1 MPRSR
6 ARWQASC
13 NVSCD
18 RGNSSTGDCMK
29 PSALLFR
36 ALLLLAAL
44 AALLSSLPARAA
56 EATDET
62 VILVAKP
69 ALRDRL
75 YGATILISKPLGNG
89 QHIGLI
95 VNKPTP
101 MTLGRL
107 FPGHGPSLK
116 VSDPVYLGGP
126 VSTEV
131 IFALVQR
138 ADSPGN
144 RSVQLTSD
152 LYLVLDR
159 ELVDK
164 VIEAEADHARFY
176 AGMVLWRTGE
186 LRNELERGFWYVLD
200 ADANLVLKKSMTGMW
215 EELVKRSEQQK
226 NMIRTELEAPASQ
239 SRTTTLLGGD

>member
-1 MPRSR
+1 M
-6 ARWQASC
+6 
-13 NVSCD
+13 N
-18 RGNSSTGDCMK
+18 
-29 PSALLFR
+29 ALPLLR
-36 ALLLLAAL
+36 LILLLAAFTVTQG
-44 AALLSSLPARAA
+44 AAPVQAA
-56 EATDET
+56 EANDET

-116 VSDPVYLGGP
+116 VTDPVYLGGP

-138 ADSPGN
+138 GDSPGN
-144 RSVQLTSD
+144 RSVQLTPD

-159 ELVDK
+159 DLVDR
-164 VIEAEADHARFY
+164 VIEAEADHARFF
-176 AGMVLWRTGE
+176 AGMVLWRPGE
-186 LRNELERGFWYVLD
+186 LRLEIERGFWYVLD
-200 ADANLVLKKSMTGMW
+200 ADASLVLRKSTTGMW

-226 NMIRTELEAPASQ
+226 NMIRTRLDSPEPHPGMLATFA
-239 SRTTTLLGGD
+239 RD

>member
-13 NVSCD
+13 IVSFD
-18 RGNSSTGDCMK
+18 RGNSVSGDCMK
-29 PSALLFR
+29 SFALLFR
-36 ALLLLAAL
+36 SLFMLAVL
-44 AALLSSLPARAA
+44 AALLFNVSARAA

-116 VSDPVYLGGP
+116 VTDPVYLGGP

-138 ADSPGN
+138 TDSPGS
-144 RSVQLTSD
+144 RPVQPT
-152 LYLVLDR
+152 
-159 ELVDK
+159 
-164 VIEAEADHARFY
+164 AD
-176 AGMVLWRTGE
+176 
-186 LRNELERGFWYVLD
+186 
-200 ADANLVLKKSMTGMW
+200 
-215 EELVKRSEQQK
+215 
-226 NMIRTELEAPASQ
+226 
-239 SRTTTLLGGD
+239 

>member
-1 MPRSR
+1 MNAIRP
-6 ARWQASC
+6 
-13 NVSCD
+13 
-18 RGNSSTGDCMK
+18 
-29 PSALLFR
+29 LLGSI
-36 ALLLLAAL
+36 LLLLVL
-44 AALLSSLPARAA
+44 AVSAGAVPARAA
-56 EATDET
+56 EPSDET

-116 VSDPVYLGGP
+116 VTDPVYLGGP

-138 ADSPGN
+138 TDSPGS
-144 RSVQLTSD
+144 RSMQLTPN

-159 ELVDK
+159 EVVDR
-164 VIEAEADHARFY
+164 VIEAEAEHARFF
-176 AGMVLWRTGE
+176 AGMVLWRPGE
-186 LRNELERGFWYVLD
+186 LRAEIERGFWYVLD
-200 ADANLVLKKSMTGMW
+200 ADASLVLRKSTTGMW

-226 NMIRTELEAPASQ
+226 NLIRTRMDVPDAPRMAA
-239 SRTTTLLGGD
+239 RFAGH

>member
-1 MPRSR
+1 MTAIRPLI
-6 ARWQASC
+6 
-13 NVSCD
+13 
-18 RGNSSTGDCMK
+18 G
-29 PSALLFR
+29 LI
-36 ALLLLAAL
+36 
-44 AALLSSLPARAA
+44 LLSSALAVTVGVVPARAA
-56 EATDET
+56 EPSDET

-75 YGATILISKPLGNG
+75 YGATILISKPIGNG

-116 VSDPVYLGGP
+116 VTDPVYLGGP

-138 ADSPGN
+138 DDSPGN
-144 RSVQLTSD
+144 RSMQLTPN
-152 LYLVLDR
+152 LFLVLDR
-159 ELVDK
+159 DLVDR
-164 VIEAEADHARFY
+164 VIEAEADHARFF
-176 AGMVLWRTGE
+176 AGMVLWRPGE
-186 LRNELERGFWYVLD
+186 LRAELDRGFWYVLD
-200 ADANLVLKKSMTGMW
+200 ADANLVLRKSTIGMW

-226 NMIRTELEAPASQ
+226 NLIRTRLDSTEPHPGMLAR
-239 SRTTTLLGGD
+239 SR

>member
-1 MPRSR
+1 
-6 ARWQASC
+6 
-13 NVSCD
+13 
-18 RGNSSTGDCMK
+18 MK
-29 PSALLFR
+29 TAYLLVR
-36 ALLLLAAL
+36 PLLLLLATL
-44 AALLSSLPARAA
+44 AVSFVTLPARAA
-56 EATDET
+56 EAVDET
-62 VILVAKP
+62 AILVAKP

-116 VSDPVYLGGP
+116 VTDPVYLGGP

-144 RSVQLTSD
+144 RSVQLTQD

-164 VIEAEADHARFY
+164 VIEGEADHARFY
-176 AGMVLWRTGE
+176 AGMVLWRPGE
-186 LRNELERGFWYVLD
+186 LRNEIERGFWYVLD
-200 ADANLVLKKSMTGMW
+200 ADANLVLRKSMTGMW

-226 NMIRTELEAPASQ
+226 NMIRTESELPAPQQVAASVA
-239 SRTTTLLGGD
+239 GD

>member
-1 MPRSR
+1 MNAIRP
-6 ARWQASC
+6 
-13 NVSCD
+13 
-18 RGNSSTGDCMK
+18 
-29 PSALLFR
+29 LLGSI
-36 ALLLLAAL
+36 LVLLAL
-44 AALLSSLPARAA
+44 AMTAGGVPTWAA
-56 EATDET
+56 EPSDET

-116 VSDPVYLGGP
+116 VTDPVYLGGP

-138 ADSPGN
+138 TDSPGN
-144 RSVQLTSD
+144 RSMQLTPN

-159 ELVDK
+159 EVVDR
-164 VIEAEADHARFY
+164 VIEAEAEHARFF
-176 AGMVLWRTGE
+176 AGMVLWRPGE
-186 LRNELERGFWYVLD
+186 LRAEIDRGFWYVLD
-200 ADANLVLKKSMTGMW
+200 ADASLVLRKSTTGMW

-226 NMIRTELEAPASQ
+226 NLIRTRLDYRKPHPGLLASFV
-239 SRTTTLLGGD
+239 RD

>member
-1 MPRSR
+1 MNAIRP
-6 ARWQASC
+6 
-13 NVSCD
+13 
-18 RGNSSTGDCMK
+18 
-29 PSALLFR
+29 LLGSIF
-36 ALLLLAAL
+36 LLLAL
-44 AALLSSLPARAA
+44 AVTAGGVPAWAA
-56 EATDET
+56 EPSDET

-116 VSDPVYLGGP
+116 VTDPVYLGGP

-138 ADSPGN
+138 TDSPGN
-144 RSVQLTSD
+144 RSMQLTPN
-152 LYLVLDR
+152 LFLVLDR
-159 ELVDK
+159 EVVDR
-164 VIEAEADHARFY
+164 VIEAEAEHARFF
-176 AGMVLWRTGE
+176 AGMVLWRPGE
-186 LRNELERGFWYVLD
+186 LRAEIDRGFWYVLD
-200 ADANLVLKKSMTGMW
+200 ADASLVLRKSTIGMW

-226 NMIRTELEAPASQ
+226 NLIRTRLDSRKPHPGLLASFV
-239 SRTTTLLGGD
+239 RD

>member
-1 MPRSR
+1 MNAVR
-6 ARWQASC
+6 
-13 NVSCD
+13 
-18 RGNSSTGDCMK
+18 
-29 PSALLFR
+29 
-36 ALLLLAAL
+36 LLLASML
-44 AALLSSLPARAA
+44 VPVTLIGGTVSARAA
-56 EATDET
+56 EAGDET

-75 YGATILISKPLGNG
+75 YGATILISKPVGNG

-116 VSDPVYLGGP
+116 VTDPVYLGGP

-138 ADSPGN
+138 TDSPGS
-144 RSVQLTSD
+144 RSMQLTPD

-159 ELVDK
+159 DLVDR
-164 VIEAEADHARFY
+164 VIEAEADHARFF
-176 AGMVLWRTGE
+176 AGMVLWRPGE
-186 LRNELERGFWYVLD
+186 LRAEIERGFWYVLD
-200 ADANLVLKKSMTGMW
+200 AEASLVLRKSTTGMW

-226 NMIRTELEAPASQ
+226 NLIRTRNDESDAYPGVMTVFA
-239 SRTTTLLGGD
+239 GD

>member
-1 MPRSR
+1 
-6 ARWQASC
+6 
-13 NVSCD
+13 
-18 RGNSSTGDCMK
+18 MK
-29 PSALLFR
+29 TMSLIRFFLV
-36 ALLLLAAL
+36 LTAL
-44 AALLSSLPARAA
+44 AVTAGVAPARAA
-56 EATDET
+56 EPSDET

-75 YGATILISKPLGNG
+75 YGATILITKPIGNG

-116 VSDPVYLGGP
+116 VTDPVYLGGP

-176 AGMVLWRTGE
+176 AGMVLWRPGE
-186 LRNELERGFWYVLD
+186 LRAELERGFWYVLD
-200 ADANLVLKKSMTGMW
+200 ADANLILRKSMNGMW

-226 NMIRTELEAPASQ
+226 NMIRTQVDSPDFLRAS
-239 SRTTTLLGGD
+239 L

>member
-1 MPRSR
+1 MTAIRPLI
-6 ARWQASC
+6 
-13 NVSCD
+13 
-18 RGNSSTGDCMK
+18 G
-29 PSALLFR
+29 LI
-36 ALLLLAAL
+36 
-44 AALLSSLPARAA
+44 LLSSALAVTVGVVPARAA
-56 EATDET
+56 EPSDET

-75 YGATILISKPLGNG
+75 YGATILISKPIGNG

-116 VSDPVYLGGP
+116 VTDPVYLGGP

-138 ADSPGN
+138 DDSPGN
-144 RSVQLTSD
+144 RSMQLTPN
-152 LYLVLDR
+152 LFLVLDR
-159 ELVDK
+159 DLVDR
-164 VIEAEADHARFY
+164 VIEAEADHARFF
-176 AGMVLWRTGE
+176 AGMVLWRPGE
-186 LRNELERGFWYVLD
+186 LRAELDRGFWYVLD
-200 ADANLVLKKSMTGMW
+200 ADATLVLRKSTIGMW

-226 NMIRTELEAPASQ
+226 NLIRTRLDSTEPHPGMLAR
-239 SRTTTLLGGD
+239 SR

>member
-1 MPRSR
+1 MNAIRPL
-6 ARWQASC
+6 
-13 NVSCD
+13 
-18 RGNSSTGDCMK
+18 TG
-29 PSALLFR
+29 SI
-36 ALLLLAAL
+36 LLLLAL
-44 AALLSSLPARAA
+44 AMTAGVAPARAA
-56 EATDET
+56 EPSDET

-75 YGATILISKPLGNG
+75 YGATILISKPIGNG

-116 VSDPVYLGGP
+116 VTDPVYLGGP

-138 ADSPGN
+138 TDSPGN
-144 RSVQLTSD
+144 RSMQLTPN

-159 ELVDK
+159 EVVDR
-164 VIEAEADHARFY
+164 VIEAEAEHARFF
-176 AGMVLWRTGE
+176 AGMVLWRPGE
-186 LRNELERGFWYVLD
+186 LRAEIDRGFWYVLD
-200 ADANLVLKKSMTGMW
+200 ADTSLVLRKSTTGMW

-226 NMIRTELEAPASQ
+226 NLIRTRLDTPYFDP
-239 SRTTTLLGGD
+239 RRPLLSAGY